1 MDVLSATV
9 AGSRRPIAIPSKSF
23 VAGAHRTANHTT
35 SPSSIDR
42 PGPSTSR
49 RKPKITYRSPS
60 KQFPGDLC
68 LERSSHTAA
77 SSSSI
82 LHATPNSTSHP
93 KSALALHTSPTMSH
107 YMQVAKP
114 PLPLYHPQG
123 RLALSLPEID
133 PETLGLRNAR
143 PITIDDPTRRSS
155 SRARRPAPKLREA
168 DATVEPTATATDAP
182 REKASPRKRR
192 AGQGNAKRKRREPE
206 DGDGTYPAKRTRN
219 ARPAAQTVSDVGS
232 PRGSLAPAEEAKEA
246 EVADTVEGLKVPER
260 RSTRS
265 RAAAAAAAR
274 KPNQPR
280 RNSSASDETQ
290 TSLSASV
297 VQNAGQMKKDGKDKL
312 EADVETREQNLTN
325 GRKGGDHGVGT
336 AADTPEQI
344 SQAGKRG
351 KEVEQ
356 STERAPGIIPVRV
369 VESPMDHADNQKEE
383 GELSEEG
390 ELPSKG

>member
-1 MDVLSATV
+1 
-9 AGSRRPIAIPSKSF
+9 
-23 VAGAHRTANHTT
+23 
-35 SPSSIDR
+35 
-42 PGPSTSR
+42 
-49 RKPKITYRSPS
+49 
-60 KQFPGDLC
+60 
-68 LERSSHTAA
+68 
-77 SSSSI
+77 
-82 LHATPNSTSHP
+82 
-93 KSALALHTSPTMSH
+93 MSH